1 LKGEKDKN
9 MKILIADPIAQEGI
23 DALRAHAEVDIRT
36 GLSQDELI
44 AAIGDYDAIVVRS
57 ETKVSAQVIEAGQK
71 LQVIGRAG
79 VGVDNIDL
87 EAATRKGIVVVN
99 APAGNTI
106 SAAEHT
112 IAMMLSLARHIPQAN
127 VQLKAGVWRR
137 QDFLG
142 TELRNKTLGIIGLGN
157 VGSEVARRA
166 GGLEMRLI
174 TYDPFVSIEY
184 AHNLGVGLVSL
195 EELLKESDFI
205 TMHTPLTGTTKGLIG
220 AKELAMVKPTVRIIN
235 CARGGVVDEEALF
248 KAVNEGTVAG
258 AAIDVFTEEP
268 AKDSILFKSDK
279 ILVTPHL
286 AASTAEAQAGA
297 AMDVAEQVITVLK
310 GEPAKYAV
318 NTPLISPETLAV
330 VGPFLGVT
338 HQVGRL
344 LYQLGEG
351 QMSTI
356 SIKYEGE
363 IANHDTA
370 ALKAAVLG
378 GLLETISE
386 ERVNLVN
393 ANIIAQRRGLKITEH
408 KDPSCENYGNL
419 ITLEVTTST
428 GTITVAGTVMRGE
441 PHIVK
446 VNNYWIDV
454 VPRGGYLLI
463 SEHRDRPGLIGA
475 VGTILGNADIN
486 ISSMQLGRLEPRGSA
501 LLVLELDEPVD
512 EELLLKLQAL
522 PEIHT
527 MKLVQL

>member
-1 LKGEKDKN
+1 MGEK
-9 MKILIADPIAQEGI
+9 MKVLIADPIAQEGI
-23 DALRAHAEVDIRT
+23 EALRAHAEVDVRLRL
-36 GLSQDELI
+36 GHDELI

-57 ETKVSAQVIEAGQK
+57 ETKVSAEIIEAGHK

-79 VGVDNIDL
+79 VGVDNIDI

-99 APAGNTI
+99 APTGNTV

-112 IAMMLSLARHIPQAN
+112 IAMMLALARHIPQAN
-127 VQLKAGVWRR
+127 VRLKAGDWRR

-166 GGLEMRLI
+166 SGFQMRLI
-174 TYDPFVSIEY
+174 AYDPFVSTEY
-184 AHNLGVGLVSL
+184 AQNLGVDLVSF
-195 EELLKESDFI
+195 EVLLKESDFI
-205 TMHTPLTGTTKGLIG
+205 TIHTPLTKITRRLIG
-220 AKELAMVKPTVRIIN
+220 AKELAIVKPTVRIVN
-235 CARGGVVDEEALF
+235 CARGGVIDEEALY
-248 KAVNEGTVAG
+248 KAVEGGTAAG

-286 AASTAEAQAGA
+286 AASTTEAQAGA
-297 AMDVAEQVITVLK
+297 ALDVAEQIIAVLH
-310 GEPAKYAV
+310 GQPARYAV

-330 VGPFLGVT
+330 VGPFLSVA
-338 HQVGRL
+338 QQIGRL

-351 QMSTI
+351 QISTI

-378 GLLETISE
+378 GLLEAISE

-393 ANIIAQRRGLKITEH
+393 ANIIAQRRGLKITEQ
-408 KDPSCENYGNL
+408 KDINCENYGNL

-428 GTITVAGTVMRGE
+428 GTVTVAGTVMRGE
-441 PHIVK
+441 PHLVR
-446 VNNYWIDV
+446 VNSYWIDV
-454 VPRGGYLLI
+454 VPRGGYFLF
-463 SEHRDRPGLIGA
+463 SDHRDRPGLIGA
-475 VGTILGNADIN
+475 VGTILGDADIN
-486 ISSMQLGRLEPRGSA
+486 ISSMQLGRLEPRGRA
-501 LLVLELDEPVD
+501 LLVLELDQPVD
-512 EELLLKLQAL
+512 EKLLLKLQSL
-522 PEIHT
+522 SEIYT
-527 MKLVQL
+527 MKLVKL